1 MKNFFFTLLIITT
14 SMIAFADDH
23 KEKKDVDMKK
33 GNSVIRVSQ
42 DFVDHYTKLG
52 YQILDNKKN
61 ISVAKETEK
70 IIKDIKK
77 TKE

>member
-1 MKNFFFTLLIITT
+1 M
-14 SMIAFADDH
+14 A
-23 KEKKDVDMKK
+23 KDVNMVK
-33 GNSVIRVSQ
+33 GDNRITVSV

-52 YQILDNKKN
+52 YRVEDGKKN

-70 IIKDIKK
+70 IIKEIKK

>member
-1 MKNFFFTLLIITT
+1 M
-14 SMIAFADDH
+14 A
-23 KEKKDVDMKK
+23 KDVNMKK
-33 GNSVIRVSQ
+33 GDSMITVSQ
-42 DFVDHYTKLG
+42 DFVEHYTKLG
-52 YQILDNKKN
+52 YQTLDNKKN

>member
-1 MKNFFFTLLIITT
+1 M
-14 SMIAFADDH
+14 A
-23 KEKKDVDMKK
+23 KDVNMKK
-33 GNSVIRVSQ
+33 GDSVIRVSAE
-42 DFVDHYTKLG
+42 FVDHYTKLG
-52 YQILDNKKN
+52 YQTLDHKKN

>member
-1 MKNFFFTLLIITT
+1 M
-14 SMIAFADDH
+14 A
-23 KEKKDVDMKK
+23 KDVDMKK
-33 GNSVIRVSQ
+33 GDSVIRVSP

-52 YQILDNKKN
+52 YRVDDGKKN

-70 IIKDIKK
+70 IIKEIKK